1 MTKDWQAVAWQA
13 DAPATL
19 REESDSRKN
28 IAKILGWVWTF
39 LRLFTAL
46 TSLSN
51 SHDLLLL
58 PGRVGLSTVRNAHPI
73 Y

>member
-1 MTKDWQAVAWQA
+1 MTKDWQAAGWQA
-13 DAPATL
+13 DAPAIL
-19 REESDSRKN
+19 REESGCRKN
-28 IAKILGWVWTF
+28 TAKILGRVWIR
-39 LRLFTAL
+39 LPLFTAP
-46 TSLSN
+46 SLSN